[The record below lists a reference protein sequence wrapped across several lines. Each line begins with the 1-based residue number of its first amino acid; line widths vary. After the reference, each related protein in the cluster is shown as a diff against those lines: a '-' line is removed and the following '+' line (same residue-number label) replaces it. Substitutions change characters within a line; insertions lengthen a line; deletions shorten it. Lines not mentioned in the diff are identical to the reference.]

1 MLARASDR
9 EVSIALSVMDAMM
22 SELGTDARRAIGSA
36 FVRKYAN
43 ESSLPGAPDLTP
55 VQWRILRYTADGLT
69 GGECAAKVG
78 IADKTVFT
86 HKKRIRE
93 ALGAR
98 NSVEMIARA
107 FRMGML

>member
-1 MLARASDR
+1 M
-9 EVSIALSVMDAMM
+9 SIALSVMDAMM
-22 SELGTDARRAIGSA
+22 SELGTDARRAVGNA

-43 ESSLPGAPDLTP
+43 ESSLPGTPDLTP

-69 GGECAAKVG
+69 AQECAEKIG

-86 HKKRIRE
+86 HKLRIKE

-98 NSVEMIARA
+98 NSVQMVAMA
-107 FRMGML
+107 FRHGML